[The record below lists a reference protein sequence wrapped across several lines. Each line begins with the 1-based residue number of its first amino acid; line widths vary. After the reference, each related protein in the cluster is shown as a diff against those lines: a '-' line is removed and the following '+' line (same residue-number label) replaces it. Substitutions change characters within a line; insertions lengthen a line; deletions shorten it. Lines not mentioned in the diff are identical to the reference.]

1 MSESEDLRNKRR
13 SDPWRI
19 GSDIKKNLDDICLKI
34 NMKKSYKCTD
44 KLIESSM
51 NLILEDINIVDG
63 NIQDSLIGLK
73 YLISSNFFKKLIYNI
88 NEKII
93 DDMAENLLQS
103 LNNANNIGLNIF
115 MIGQENVSECTQ
127 SRNRVESIIK
137 AIVYLFNDDVKLRV
151 KGGNLLEILFITKD
165 SNVTRFIQLL
175 IRRILDKYNE
185 KPLNKDCELNV
196 EFS

>member
-19 GSDIKKNLDDICLKI
+19 GSKIKEELDNICLKI

-51 NLILEDINIVDG
+51 NLISEDINIVDD
-63 NIQDSLIGLK
+63 NVQDSLIGLK
-73 YLISSNFFKKLIYNI
+73 YLINSNFFKKLIYNI

-93 DDMAENLLQS
+93 DDIAENLLQN
-103 LNNANNIGLNIF
+103 LNNTNNIGLNIF
-115 MIGQENVSECTQ
+115 MVGQENDSKCK
-127 SRNRVESIIK
+127 SRSKVESIIK
-137 AIVYLFNDDVKLRV
+137 AIVYLFNEDVKLRV
-151 KGGNLLEILFITKD
+151 KGENLLEILFITKD
-165 SNVTRFIQLL
+165 SNVTRFIQFL

-185 KPLNKDCELNV
+185 KSLNKDCELNV